1 MSNPFRQGMCA
12 GCKTQKYSPDYD
24 LCTSCHSLWK
34 RQKVNAN
41 GERLCFAC
49 KARLSTYD
57 LCKPCRAMWVA
68 AQNNTILV
76 SSRPPRDPRY
86 DQKNPFSPQPF
97 NQTPFHSQQTSPY
110 NPSFSQSVSP
120 NPDPFSQRTTRFNQ
134 GQSSSFAPAG
144 TPFTQP
150 NPGSFS
156 KPFSA
161 MPNPDQFSQR
171 TTRFN
176 QGQSSPF
183 APTGTPFAQPSAA
196 PPSLSQSFS
205 APGYDQFG
213 QRTTKFNQGQPGP
226 FAPTG
231 TPFAQPSAAPPSLS
245 QSFSTPGYDQFGKR
259 PEQFYT
265 GQITP
270 SFSQSVPHTPQPS
283 FQQQPPPF
291 SGSFGVSK
299 PGYEIVAHQPT
310 TDVDRKRKMSELRTT
325 CNVSFSDG
333 CTEIF
338 VLATAWTR
346 DFASFVLSFTLP
358 NNSLGMAVLS
368 LFMECFLVYKTII
381 DLDFDRRVISLK
393 TGVEFS
399 SLPDRYEG
407 SSISEEGRVRSLK
420 ACLEAYKPRP
430 R

>member
-176 QGQSSPF
+176 QGQSS
-183 APTGTPFAQPSAA
+183 
-196 PPSLSQSFS
+196 
-205 APGYDQFG
+205 
-213 QRTTKFNQGQPGP
+213 P